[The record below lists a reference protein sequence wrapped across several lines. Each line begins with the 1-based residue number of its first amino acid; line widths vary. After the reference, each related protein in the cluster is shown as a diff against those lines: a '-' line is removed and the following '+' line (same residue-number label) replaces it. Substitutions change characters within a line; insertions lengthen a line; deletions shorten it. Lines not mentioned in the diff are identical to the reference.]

1 MPGVTPQRLE
11 NHARYVPLYHF
22 VLGALLFLNFGH
34 ETLALRHYSPE
45 VLFRW
50 IVALALVLASIYA
63 RLFALAAQNRVIR
76 LELRLRVRELAP
88 DVQGR
93 FDELNVEQVVALRFA
108 GDGELAAL
116 TREVLEGRLR
126 TGVEIK
132 RRITDW
138 KADHWRV

>member
-1 MPGVTPQRLE
+1 MSGTTPQRFE

-22 VLGALLFLNFGH
+22 VLGALLFLNFGYA
-34 ETLALRHYSPE
+34 TLALRHYSPE

-76 LELRLRVRELAP
+76 LELHLRVRELAP
-88 DVQGR
+88 DLLGR

-132 RRITDW
+132 RRITGW